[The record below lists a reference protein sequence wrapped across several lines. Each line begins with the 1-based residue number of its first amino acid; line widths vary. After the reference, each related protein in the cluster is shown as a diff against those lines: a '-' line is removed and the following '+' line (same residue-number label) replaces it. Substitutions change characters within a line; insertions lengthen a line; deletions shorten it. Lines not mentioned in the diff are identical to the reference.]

1 MKSEETVYDKTKY
14 DKVKNDPKEPRNNPN
29 TPTVEETNKE
39 NKNASLK
46 GKAASIGTG
55 ILMGGLGAF
64 AAMEA
69 EAMDFNSSEITEGQ
83 NNVTWNDGEVDI
95 AENIKDDMSFKEA
108 FEAARKEVGPGG
120 AFEWRGNVYNT
131 FTAEEWNGMSKEERE
146 EYASHFKLESP
157 EDDNTKTTENMMAE
171 NDPEDEETMTVEVD
185 EDENTE
191 ATENMMAEN
200 DPEDEETMTV
210 EVDEDENTEATE
222 NMMAEND
229 PEDDPEDEETMTA
242 EVDDVESED
251 IDPDIEI
258 LGIEHDDDNNS
269 NYAEIMIDGENAVL
283 VDVDGMDDTFEYLAA
298 DLNGDGEITP
308 DEIADISDEDISVS
322 SFEDDIIGDDSL
334 YADNDIEN
342 DYTNDADIDDYNMA

>member
-1 MKSEETVYDKTKY
+1 
-14 DKVKNDPKEPRNNPN
+14 
-29 TPTVEETNKE
+29 
-39 NKNASLK
+39 
-46 GKAASIGTG
+46 
-55 ILMGGLGAF
+55 
-64 AAMEA
+64 
-69 EAMDFNSSEITEGQ
+69 
-83 NNVTWNDGEVDI
+83 
-95 AENIKDDMSFKEA
+95 
-108 FEAARKEVGPGG
+108 
-120 AFEWRGNVYNT
+120 
-131 FTAEEWNGMSKEERE
+131 
-146 EYASHFKLESP
+146 
-157 EDDNTKTTENMMAE
+157 MAE
-171 NDPEDEETMTVEVD
+171 NDPEDEETMTAEVD
-185 EDENTE
+185 EDDNTE

-200 DPEDEETMTV
+200 
-210 EVDEDENTEATE
+210 
-222 NMMAEND
+222 
-229 PEDDPEDEETMTA
+229 DPEDEETMTA

-342 DYTNDADIDDYNMA
+342 DYTNDADIDDYDMA

>member
-171 NDPEDEETMTVEVD
+171 NDPEDEETMT
-185 EDENTE
+185 
-191 ATENMMAEN
+191 
-200 DPEDEETMTV
+200 
-210 EVDEDENTEATE
+210 
-222 NMMAEND
+222 
-229 PEDDPEDEETMTA
+229 A

-342 DYTNDADIDDYNMA
+342 DYTNDADIDDYDMA

>member
-14 DKVKNDPKEPRNNPN
+14 DKVKNDSKEPRNNPN

-69 EAMDFNSSEITEGQ
+69 EAMDFNASEIGATNLSSNETEGQ

-157 EDDNTKTTENMMAE
+157 EDDNT
-171 NDPEDEETMTVEVD
+171 
-185 EDENTE
+185 E

-200 DPEDEETMTV
+200 DPEDEETMTA

-308 DEIADISDEDISVS
+308 DEIADISDENISVS

>member
-1 MKSEETVYDKTKY
+1 
-14 DKVKNDPKEPRNNPN
+14 
-29 TPTVEETNKE
+29 
-39 NKNASLK
+39 
-46 GKAASIGTG
+46 
-55 ILMGGLGAF
+55 
-64 AAMEA
+64 
-69 EAMDFNSSEITEGQ
+69 
-83 NNVTWNDGEVDI
+83 
-95 AENIKDDMSFKEA
+95 
-108 FEAARKEVGPGG
+108 
-120 AFEWRGNVYNT
+120 
-131 FTAEEWNGMSKEERE
+131 
-146 EYASHFKLESP
+146 
-157 EDDNTKTTENMMAE
+157 MMAE
-171 NDPEDEETMTVEVD
+171 NDPED
-185 EDENTE
+185 
-191 ATENMMAEN
+191 

>member
-200 DPEDEETMTV
+200 DPED
-210 EVDEDENTEATE
+210 
-222 NMMAEND
+222 
-229 PEDDPEDEETMTA
+229 DPEDEETMTA

>member
-69 EAMDFNSSEITEGQ
+69 EAMDLNASEIGATNLSSNETEGQ

-146 EYASHFKLESP
+146 EYASHFNLDSP
-157 EDDNTKTTENMMAE
+157 EDD
-171 NDPEDEETMTVEVD
+171 
-185 EDENTE
+185 NTE

-200 DPEDEETMTV
+200 DPEDEDTMTV
-210 EVDEDENTEATE
+210 EVDDDEIITDEE
-222 NMMAEND
+222 ELMAEV
-229 PEDDPEDEETMTA
+229 DDDEIITDEEELTA